1 MLKEPG
7 QLRGD
12 GGREGREE
20 SLQCMY
26 SRPVHSSQLV
36 HHMGLCAWGRKGLL
50 HHMGLCVWGR
60 KGLLQGWTVCVGEEG
75 IIARLDCVRGGG
87 RDYCKAGLCVGEEGI
102 IARLD
107 CVRGGGRDYC
117 KAGLCVGEEGI
128 IARLDCVRGGGRDYC
143 KAGVQWCSQV
153 PSWSI

>member
-20 SLQCMY
+20 SLQCMH

-36 HHMGLCAWGRKGLL
+36 HHMGLC
-50 HHMGLCVWGR
+50 VWGR
-60 KGLLQGWTVCVGEEG
+60 KGLLQDWTVCVGEE
-75 IIARLDCVRGGG
+75 
-87 RDYCKAGLCVGEEGI
+87 E
-102 IARLD
+102 
-107 CVRGGGRDYC
+107 
-117 KAGLCVGEEGI
+117 I

-153 PSWSI
+153 PSWSV